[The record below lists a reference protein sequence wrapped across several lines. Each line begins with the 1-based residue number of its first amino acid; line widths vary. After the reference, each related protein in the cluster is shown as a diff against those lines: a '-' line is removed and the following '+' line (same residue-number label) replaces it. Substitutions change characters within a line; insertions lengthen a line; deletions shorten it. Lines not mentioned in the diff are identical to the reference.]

1 MASSKTVVA
10 FGEVLWDLLPG
21 GAVLGGAPFNF
32 INRIREFG
40 HRGIMISRVG
50 RDDRGREALEIMG
63 GMQLDTR
70 HVQVDDRHHTGTV
83 QVTLDAQ
90 NNADYHI
97 VEGVAY
103 DYIDWSEAM
112 EELLAE
118 ADFFCFGTLAQRAP
132 RSRETLGRLVER
144 FSGPYLL
151 CDINLRK
158 NCYTLPVVDESL
170 QRSNICKMNDDELR
184 TLGQMLR
191 LGDHDLDGFAT
202 RLLERYELLYLLIT
216 LGNRGVFALSS
227 GGEKI
232 YEPAY
237 RVQVADTI
245 GSGDSFTAAFAH
257 SLLRG
262 ATLRDACRFGSLV
275 GALVATQKG
284 GTQRLLRTEIEAFSL
299 QAVHG
304 PEEPSLAR
312 YRSTDA

>member
-1 MASSKTVVA
+1 MAASKTVVA

-21 GAVLGGAPFNF
+21 GAVPGGAPFNF

-40 HRGIMISRVG
+40 HRGIMVSRVG

-63 GMQLDTR
+63 ELRLDTR
-70 HVQVDDRHHTGTV
+70 YVQVDDRHPTGTV
-83 QVTLDAQ
+83 QVTLDAH

-112 EELLAE
+112 EELLAV
-118 ADFFCFGTLAQRAP
+118 ADFFCFGSLAQRAP
-132 RSRETLGRLVER
+132 RSRETLGRLIDR

-158 NCYTLPVVDESL
+158 NCYTLPVIDESL

-184 TLGQMLR
+184 VLGQLLR
-191 LGDHDLDGFAT
+191 LGGDDLDELAT
-202 RLLERYELLYLLIT
+202 RLLDHYGLLYLLVT

-245 GSGDSFTAAFAH
+245 GSGDSFTAAFTH
-257 SLLRG
+257 SLLDG
-262 ATLRDACRFGSLV
+262 ATFRDACRFGSLV

-284 GTQRLLRTEIEAFSL
+284 GTQRLLRSDIENFRL

-312 YRSTDA
+312 YR